1 MNEAFRIIVAQL
13 ARIAMEKSR
22 ATVRIVAVEFR
33 IGGSAKRQQRIE
45 GAKPW
50 IATRKSGER

>member
-1 MNEAFRIIVAQL
+1 MNEAFRIIVARL

-22 ATVRIVAVEFR
+22 AMVRIVAVEFR
-33 IGGSAKRQQRIE
+33 IGGPAKGEHQSE